1 MRGLRLLLI
10 VLAAVLLLLLLVLGA
25 SVAALNTATGRAFA
39 VQEINAVFAPRVQIT
54 GLAGHFPADLKLAS
68 LTLADRDGVWL
79 SGQGL
84 ELRWRPL
91 ALLRGE
97 VVVTALTAASLDVA
111 RQPTAGEG
119 TTASSPRLP
128 NLRLDIDHLAV
139 PTLTLGAAIAG
150 EKTALNVSGA
160 AHWRSATQ
168 GDAHLTATAQH
179 GGAQYALDAAID
191 RKTVSLRLHAAE
203 PPNGPLGHFAGPQ
216 VSAPL
221 TLDVALSGP
230 RDDAALSFSAA
241 LGAAQLQGSGTLDLN
256 PDRPNADVTMHIPAL
271 APFGALLGKN
281 LAGTTSLHLMVA
293 TQRNGSARLT
303 LSGDVALTGAPYGL
317 VKLVGPAGH
326 FALLAALRGK
336 AVEIEQ
342 LDVSGAAFAFSATGR
357 IAPSATGRLAPSAI
371 DLTTQT
377 SLRPLSAFSPALSG
391 EITERGTLD
400 GTPGDFA
407 VNAVLTGDVAEKNIP
422 SAPFTITLAAQHL
435 PQAPEGTLTG
445 SGMLENAPLLLDA
458 AFSRNAQGTATLTL
472 NKLLWRSLNAQAN
485 LVQTPGNALPAGT
498 AKFSATRLEDFALLS
513 PVPLRGSV
521 QGSFARSANNTLH
534 LDLAAKNLSLG
545 AQLGAVNATLSAAGP
560 ADALHVRAQA
570 LADRRRSTPAR
581 LALAGVVNLGT
592 QSAALTALSASWQQV
607 TLALQAPAQL
617 ALRPDLTVR
626 HLALNVNGGQVAL
639 DGTLSPALH
648 ATLKVQN
655 LPASLIHPFAP
666 TMTATGTI
674 SATAALTG
682 SIAAPR
688 GRLTFDAQNIQ
699 LHSGPASA
707 LPAADLTGSAALS
720 GQTAQI
726 DAKLAA
732 GPDIALTA
740 AGQVPL
746 QSGGALNLHVAGRA
760 DLRLLNPIL
769 AAAETAIHGELTT
782 DIQMTGTPAAPRVN
796 GSASLADGSV
806 ENINTG
812 LNLTHIAAYA
822 QAAGR
827 VITLQ
832 SFQAD
837 AGKGRMTGHGEIDL
851 GTPDLPFSLA
861 INAVKATPISSDIVT
876 GNLDAALTLTGAL
889 RGAMALAGTVK
900 INQANLNIPQ
910 SLPPSVADLPILNAG
925 ENPPPPPPP
934 PLPVSLDLLVTAKN
948 QIFVRGDG
956 IFAELSGRVHLTG
969 TAASP
974 TPQGG
979 FGLIRGYVSLGGKTL
994 QFTSGSVSFNG
1005 AGFMPTL
1012 DLEASAVTAN
1022 NSSATLIVGGT
1033 AAKPVITLTSSP
1045 PLPSDEILA
1054 QLLFGQSA
1062 TSLSPFQAA
1071 SLAAAL
1077 AQLSGVGGGLPN
1089 PLDAVRNAL
1098 GLSQLSLGGSG
1109 SGAPALEAGRYV
1121 APGVYVGA
1129 TQATNG
1135 QGTQATVEINLY
1147 KGLKLQSATGSSS
1160 TGNSSSVGL
1169 SYQFNY

>member
-1 MRGLRLLLI
+1 MRRLRLLLV
-10 VLAAVLLLLLLVLGA
+10 VLAAVVLLLLLVLGG
-25 SVAALNTATGRAFA
+25 SIAALNTPAGRAFA
-39 VQEINAVFAPRVQIT
+39 VQEINALFAPRIKIT

-84 ELRWRPL
+84 ELRWQPL
-91 ALLRGE
+91 ALLRGDIA
-97 VVVTALTAASLDVA
+97 VTSLTAASLDVA
-111 RQPTAGEG
+111 RQPTTGEG
-119 TTASSPRLP
+119 TTASSPSLP

-150 EKTALNVSGA
+150 EETALSVSGA
-160 AHWRSATQ
+160 AHWRGAAQ
-168 GDAHLTATAQH
+168 GDVRLAATAQQ
-179 GGAQYALDAAID
+179 GGANYTLDAAITP
-191 RKTVSLRLHAAE
+191 KTVALRLHAAE

-221 TLDVALSGP
+221 TLAVALSGP
-230 RDDAALSFSAA
+230 RDDAALTFSAA

-256 PDRPNADVTMHIPAL
+256 PDRPSADVTMAIPAL
-271 APFGALLGKN
+271 APFGPLLGKN
-281 LAGTTSLHLMVA
+281 LAGNTALHLVVA
-293 TQRNGSARLT
+293 SQRDGSARLS

-326 FALLAALRGK
+326 FALLAELRGK
-336 AVEIEQ
+336 AAEIQQ
-342 LDVSGAAFAFSATGR
+342 LDLSGAAFAFSATGH
-357 IAPSATGRLAPSAI
+357 IAPSAIA
-371 DLTTQT
+371 LTTQT

-391 EITERGTLD
+391 EITEHGTLT

-407 VNAVLTGDVAEKNIP
+407 VNAVLAGDVAEKNIP

-435 PQAPEGTLTG
+435 PQAPVGTLTG
-445 SGMLENAPLLLDA
+445 SGMLENAPLQLDA
-458 AFSRNAQGTATLTL
+458 AFSRNAQGTATLTV
-472 NKLLWRSLNAQAN
+472 NKLLWRSLNVQAN

-498 AKFSATRLEDFALLS
+498 AKFSAARLEDFSQFS

-521 QGSFARSANNTLH
+521 QGSFARSANATLR
-534 LDLAAKNLSLG
+534 LDLATKNLSLG

-570 LADRRRSTPAR
+570 SAGRLLATPAR

-592 QSAALTALSASWQQV
+592 QSASLAAFSGSWRQV
-607 TLALQAPAQL
+607 TVALQAPAQL

-655 LPASLIHPFAP
+655 LPASLIRQFSP
-666 TMTATGTI
+666 TMTATGTL

-682 SIAAPR
+682 SRAAPR
-688 GRLTFDAQNIQ
+688 GRITFAGHNIQ
-699 LHSGPASA
+699 LHSGPAAA
-707 LPAADLTGSAALS
+707 LPAADLTGSAVLS

-746 QSGGALNLHVAGRA
+746 TTSGALNLHVAGRA

-769 AAAETAIHGELTT
+769 AADETAVQGELTT
-782 DIQMTGTPAAPRVN
+782 DIQITGTPAAPRAN
-796 GSASLADGSV
+796 GSATLADGSV
-806 ENINTG
+806 ANINTG
-812 LNLTHIAAYA
+812 LNLTQIAARA

-832 SFQAD
+832 SFQAA
-837 AGKGRMTGHGEIDL
+837 AGKGHMTGAGEIDL
-851 GTPDLPFSLA
+851 GTPDLPFSLTL
-861 INAVKATPISSDIVT
+861 NAVKATPISSDIVT

-889 RGAMALAGTVK
+889 RGATALAGTVK

-910 SLPPSVADLPILNAG
+910 SLPPSVANLPILNAG
-925 ENPPPPPPP
+925 EKPPPPPPP
-934 PLPVSLDLLVTAKN
+934 PLPMSLDLLVTAKN

-956 IFAELSGRVHLTG
+956 IFAELSGRIHLTG

-979 FGLIRGYVSLGGKTL
+979 FGLIRGYVSLAGKTL

-1012 DLEASAVTAN
+1012 DLEATAVTAN
-1022 NSSATLIVGGT
+1022 NSTATLIVGGT

-1062 TSLSPFQAA
+1062 ASLSPFQAA

-1098 GLSQLSLGGSG
+1098 GLSQLSLGGGS

-1135 QGTQATVEINLY
+1135 QGTQATVEINLT
-1147 KGLKLQSATGSSS
+1147 KGLKLQSATGTSNTS